1 MYNGKTSQVFKTC
14 EVCLLV
20 FMNIAIPADDY
31 RIWERLTLSVPEPL
45 DFRLH
50 QQYLFVGDNGAGK
63 SSFVKRVFLPAF
75 EAQADHRLLLFYI
88 TQDFLMQFYAIK
100 AHSAFHQ
107 REKSAIH
114 SPEEAIAYMYA
125 CHRRALQEDTALA
138 AVFDESEAVVRL
150 RPLIEEIATLR
161 SMILVITHQQ
171 ELMDALPN
179 AHRLEFRRL
188 DLQRSEARL
197 R

>member
-1 MYNGKTSQVFKTC
+1 
-14 EVCLLV
+14 
-20 FMNIAIPADDY
+20 MNIVIPADNY

-45 DFRLH
+45 DFTLH
-50 QQYLFVGDNGAGK
+50 RQYLFIGDNGAGK
-63 SSFVKRVFLPAF
+63 SSFIKRVFLPAF
-75 EAQADHRLLLFYI
+75 EAQADRRWLLLYI

-114 SPEEAIAYMYA
+114 SPEAAIAYMYD
-125 CHRRALQEDTALA
+125 CYRNALKDDAAIA

-179 AHRLEFRRL
+179 AKRLEFRRL
-188 DLQRSEARL
+188 DPQRSEARL
-197 R
+197 Q